1 MVLQQCCGQ
10 ARPFFVDNGQ
20 CTGPKTVSQVGNN
33 RGRWETI
40 IIGVFA
46 EGPGEGSR
54 AERGT
59 KSPSPDPLPN
69 KEVFTVFGL
78 KDLLQQAQGLQSKIA
93 ALQEELAEKTVT
105 GSSGGDMVKVEANGA
120 SEILSITIEKE
131 LLDPADPEML
141 QDLIVAAVN
150 DALKKSREL
159 MAQEM
164 SKLTGG
170 LPIPGLTV

>member
-1 MVLQQCCGQ
+1 M
-10 ARPFFVDNGQ
+10 
-20 CTGPKTVSQVGNN
+20 
-33 RGRWETI
+33 
-40 IIGVFA
+40 
-46 EGPGEGSR
+46 
-54 AERGT
+54 
-59 KSPSPDPLPN
+59 
-69 KEVFTVFGL
+69 FGL
-78 KDLLQQAQGLQSKIA
+78 KDLIQQAQGLQSKIA

-120 SEILSITIEKE
+120 QEILSITIEKE
-131 LLDPADPEML
+131 LLDPEDPEML
-141 QDLIVAAVN
+141 QDLIGAAVN

>member
-1 MVLQQCCGQ
+1 M
-10 ARPFFVDNGQ
+10 
-20 CTGPKTVSQVGNN
+20 
-33 RGRWETI
+33 
-40 IIGVFA
+40 
-46 EGPGEGSR
+46 
-54 AERGT
+54 
-59 KSPSPDPLPN
+59 
-69 KEVFTVFGL
+69 FGL
-78 KDLLQQAQGLQSKIA
+78 KDLIQQAQGLQSKIA

-105 GSSGGDMVKVEANGA
+105 GSSGGGMVKVEASGA
-120 SEILSITIEKE
+120 QEILSITVEKD
-131 LLDPADPEML
+131 LLDPEDPEML